1 MVPLFLPHT
10 FLNFVGPA
18 TFLFTTHYCILS
30 MGSEALHER
39 GYLNPPSSLLHD
51 TTLSG
56 TTTTQYAPVH
66 ADVSTDLSL
75 PKLSLAHTPLVGE
88 DDETCESDD
97 GGDNTYSNSNN
108 NNTIDYFHTSNESLV
123 RPVAVAYA
131 MCAIMIILHGSTGFI
146 LFRSVELVR

>member
-1 MVPLFLPHT
+1 MAPLFIPHT

-51 TTLSG
+51 TNLSA
-56 TTTTQYAPVH
+56 TTTQYAPVH

-75 PKLSLAHTPLVGE
+75 PKHSLIHTPLVGE

-97 GGDNTYSNSNN
+97 GGGDNTNSNN
-108 NNTIDYFHTSNESLV
+108 NTDYFHTSSESLV

-146 LFRSVELVR
+146 LFRSVDLLR